1 MKKKILP
8 ILGILLIS
16 TLSAI
21 AFSSCEKDTFCYL
34 EVTVLDSKNNNLP
47 APGAWVKVQY
57 VKNNESDPD
66 NNVVGTIS
74 DTVQCDQNGV
84 AKTKF
89 SAPAIMTIQARID
102 EPDTVNHKFY
112 YRQGERTVRLKE
124 GEVVTSTVKVTG
136 DKTLGRADFGDI

>member
-74 DTVQCDQNGV
+74 DTVQCGKNQILRSCHHDHSG
-84 AKTKF
+84 
-89 SAPAIMTIQARID
+89 PHR
-102 EPDTVNHKFY
+102 
-112 YRQGERTVRLKE
+112 RT
-124 GEVVTSTVKVTG
+124 
-136 DKTLGRADFGDI
+136 